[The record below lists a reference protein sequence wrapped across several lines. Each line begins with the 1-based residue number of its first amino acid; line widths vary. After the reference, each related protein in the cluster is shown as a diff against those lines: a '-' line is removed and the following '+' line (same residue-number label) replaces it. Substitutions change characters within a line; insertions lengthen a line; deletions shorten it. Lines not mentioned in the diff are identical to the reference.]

1 MEVIIM
7 KKLTKENFE
16 QEVLKANTPVIIDFY
31 ADWCGPCKMM
41 SPVFEELSKEY
52 EGKLKFLKLDT
63 EDQPELAGQFN
74 IRGIPSLSI
83 IKGTEE
89 INRIV
94 GFNQKEAL
102 KQKIDETLA
111 KN

>member
-1 MEVIIM
+1 M